1 MEPVFF
7 DIKSVKVFN
16 GNTYYRLRYN
26 PDIFKDAECQGVE
39 TYTFYP
45 EKALFSP
52 EEERFYAK
60 LCERCPIIKQCL
72 EWGLAHE
79 NHGVWGGT
87 TPVGRTRI
95 RKRIKWGISELTTA
109 GHLPVL

>member
-1 MEPVFF
+1 MEPIFF
-7 DIKSVKVFN
+7 DIKSVKVIN
-16 GNTYYRLRYN
+16 GKKYYRLRYD
-26 PDIFKDAECQGVE
+26 PDIFKDAECKGVS
-39 TYTFYP
+39 TITFYP
-45 EKALFSP
+45 DKALFSP
-52 EEERFYAK
+52 EEERFYAR
-60 LCERCPIIKQCL
+60 LCSLCPIKLECL

-95 RKRIKWGISELTTA
+95 RKEIKWGISELTTA